1 MIGCARAIVFA
12 VGTGS
17 GSLDLFI
24 EGSYP
29 GDVEQCVVASYWEK
43 EVPMHGG
50 FLIALIGAIA
60 GLITAIAALKKR

>member
-1 MIGCARAIVFA
+1 LHDFGK
-12 VGTGS
+12 
-17 GSLDLFI
+17 
-24 EGSYP
+24 
-29 GDVEQCVVASYWEK
+29 K